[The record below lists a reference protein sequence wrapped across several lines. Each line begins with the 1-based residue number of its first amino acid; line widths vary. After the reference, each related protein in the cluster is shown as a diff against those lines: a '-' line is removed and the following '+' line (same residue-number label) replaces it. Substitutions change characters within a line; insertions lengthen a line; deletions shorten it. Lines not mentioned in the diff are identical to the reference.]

1 MEVHTFA
8 LIPIRG
14 LIRCMEQLVGVQR
27 HARPVN
33 YTLYLQESL
42 NFFHGLNTILDWD
55 QGEVCQHDS
64 IVMLVVWQTGE
75 AITEN
80 IFRAQGRNR
89 TPDLLNVS
97 RSDALKTQCF
107 CETTFIASYTPGALH
122 AIPSFIHIDS
132 NIESLGLQ
140 NVCPSCYILRNCK
153 KLSLIP
159 CVTMQ
164 LKVPTEF

>member
-1 MEVHTFA
+1 MVAKVTVEVHTFA

-42 NFFHGLNTILDWD
+42 NFFHGLKTILDWD

-80 IFRAQGRNR
+80 IFKAQGRNR

-97 RSDALKTQCF
+97 RSDALKTHSVFVKQPSLHHTPQVLYTPF
-107 CETTFIASYTPGALH
+107 RRSYTS
-122 AIPSFIHIDS
+122 I
-132 NIESLGLQ
+132 Q
-140 NVCPSCYILRNCK
+140 ILNR
-153 KLSLIP
+153 
-159 CVTMQ
+159 
-164 LKVPTEF
+164 